1 MYLLSTFYNVSPYTA
16 LLVLVVDA
24 LSTFVPFQLV
34 RPTSGAHKGTR
45 TTPNREI
52 ITDPYI
58 QAYTISLSS
67 VVYSVTLFAA
77 YKTFLP
83 LVLVL
88 YFGDIPSVAP
98 AYDATYLSLTPIAT
112 LLGLAANVFIFI
124 PFTGTPRSAADKKL
138 REFNPVTASLRETFE
153 YNVWGYTA
161 KAKVGILRTA
171 VAVAVTLANT
181 YLQCTKMM
189 AGVDPV
195 GAGSYAAVWAVAALL
210 SGVGL
215 CFVGRW

>member
-1 MYLLSTFYNVSPYTA
+1 MYLLSTFYSVSPYTA
-16 LLVLVVDA
+16 ILVLIIDA
-24 LSTFVPFQLV
+24 LSTFVPFHLI
-34 RPTSGAHKGTR
+34 RPASGAHKGTR
-45 TTPNREI
+45 ATPNREI
-52 ITDPYI
+52 ITDPFI
-58 QAYTISLSS
+58 QAYTVSLAS

-77 YKTFLP
+77 YKAFLP

-88 YFGDIPSVAP
+88 YFGDIPSVTP
-98 AYDATYLSLTPIAT
+98 AHDATYLSLTPIAT
-112 LLGLAANVFIFI
+112 LVGLAAKVFIFT
-124 PFTGTPRSAADKKL
+124 PYASTPRSAEDRKL
-138 REFNPVTASLRETFE
+138 REFDPVTASLRETFV

-161 KAKVGILRTA
+161 KGKVGILRTA
-171 VAVAVTLANT
+171 VAVAVTFANT